1 MWLREFTR
9 AHMRNRL
16 SEAVVERKPLPSGTV
31 TFLFTDIEGSTE
43 RWERHRDLM
52 REAVRRHDDILQS
65 AITAHDGYVF
75 KTVGDAFCATFRT
88 APDAIGAALEAQRA
102 LAKEDFS
109 AVDGLKVRMAV
120 HTGLSYERSG
130 DYFGP
135 TVNRVA
141 RLLSIGHGGQIL
153 VSGTSSDLAQGEL
166 PSRITFRD
174 LGAQRLKDLA
184 QPEQVYQV
192 IAPDLP
198 QEFPPLRSLDALPNN
213 LPLQIT
219 SFVGR
224 DEEIQTI
231 EKRLQQARLLTLV
244 GSGGVGKTRLALQ
257 VGADLLDQYEDGVW
271 LVEFAPLSDPDLVPS
286 VVAGVLGVAEVANR
300 SLVDSI
306 VYWLKPKHTLL
317 ILDNCEH
324 VVEPAAKIVDAI
336 LRGCPHVRLMVA
348 SRQGLGMDGETVH
361 RVASLSVPEHHDG
374 LNARDALQYGALA
387 LFAERAAA
395 AVENFS
401 LTDENADTV
410 AQICRRLDGIALAI
424 ELAAPRLKALSLD
437 QLLQRLN
444 ERFRLL
450 TGGKRTALQRQQT
463 MRALIDWSYDLLA
476 EAEKR
481 LLWRV
486 AIFAGGW
493 TLDGATEV
501 CSDENI
507 ETWDVIDLLTSLVD
521 KSLVTAELQGTSPRY
536 RLGESTREY
545 ALEKLDASGER
556 QKIARKHAEYFSKV
570 AQKADATFNTMP
582 LATWI
587 APLVTEIDNFRAA
600 LDWTLGENHDRALG
614 AALAGALEGLW
625 IDGGMEA
632 EGGRWVNEALS
643 AEDGVLAE
651 KTTARLWRALSAIR
665 SYEGEPACDAAE
677 RACALYKSLGNRR
690 GLAQSQ
696 LALANGLFRMGRND
710 EMKQPLRE
718 AHATFLDLGD
728 TWWLARCLDREA
740 TLSLIEGEIV
750 SGRKVFKDALEF
762 YQAHGD
768 DAGCDRALANLAEL
782 EFQAGNVEQAII
794 YGREAQIIDER
805 LRRKSSLAIAHNN
818 LAAYRTAINQLDE
831 ARADA
836 RAGLRAA
843 REAQA
848 AVHIAIAV
856 QHLGLISAMRG
867 EPRQALR
874 FAGFA
879 TTAFKNAGS
888 LREPTEQQAYDRL
901 LATVRE
907 HLSEDELSALLAEG
921 ATLSEDQVVEEALRV

>member
-1 MWLREFTR
+1 M
-9 AHMRNRL
+9 
-16 SEAVVERKPLPSGTV
+16 SEIIAERKQLPSGTV

-43 RWERHRDLM
+43 RWERHRDAM
-52 REAVRRHDDILQS
+52 REAVRRHEEIIQA
-65 AITAHDGYVF
+65 AIAAHDGYVF

-88 APDAIGAALEAQRA
+88 VPDAIGAALDAQRA

-109 AVDGLKVRMAV
+109 AVDGLSVRMAV

-141 RLLSIGHGGQIL
+141 RLLSIGHGGQVL
-153 VSGTSSDLAQGEL
+153 VSGTASDLAQGEL
-166 PSRITFRD
+166 PPRITFRD

-184 QPEQVYQV
+184 QPEQVYQLV
-192 IAPDLP
+192 APDLP

-231 EKRLQQARLLTLV
+231 EKRLQQTRLLTLV

-257 VGADLLDQYEDGVW
+257 VGADLLDRYEDGVW
-271 LVEFAPLSDPDLVPS
+271 LVEFAPLTDPDLVPS

-306 VYWLKPKHTLL
+306 VYWLKPKHALL

-324 VVEPAAKIVDAI
+324 VVEAAAKIVDAI

-361 RVASLSVPEHHDG
+361 RVASLSVPEDQDG
-374 LNARDALQYGALA
+374 LNARDALQYGAVA
-387 LFAERAAA
+387 LFIERAAA

-401 LTDENADTV
+401 LTDENAETV

-424 ELAAPRLKALSLD
+424 ELAAPRLKALTLD
-437 QLLQRLN
+437 QLSQRLN

-476 EAEKR
+476 DAEKR

-493 TLDGATEV
+493 TLDAAADV

-521 KSLVTAELQGTSPRY
+521 KSLVAAELHGTSPRY

-556 QKIARKHAEYFSKV
+556 QKIARKHAEYFAKV
-570 AQKADATFNTMP
+570 AEKADATFNTMP
-582 LATWI
+582 LGTWI
-587 APLVTEIDNFRAA
+587 PPLLVEVDNFRAA
-600 LDWTLGENHDRALG
+600 LDWTLSENHDRALG
-614 AALAGALEGLW
+614 GGLAGALEGLW
-625 IDGGMEA
+625 VEGGMEA
-632 EGGRWVNEALS
+632 EGARWVGEALS
-643 AEDGVLAE
+643 ADNSELA
-651 KTTARLWRALSAIR
+651 KDIAARLWRTLSAIR
-665 SYEGEPACDAAE
+665 GYEGEPACAAAE

-696 LALANGLFRMGRND
+696 LALANGFFRMGRNE
-710 EMKQPLRE
+710 EMKRPLRE
-718 AHATFLDLGD
+718 AIATFRELGD
-728 TWWLARCLDREA
+728 TWWLARTLDREA
-740 TLSLIEGEIV
+740 TLALLEGDIEA
-750 SGRKVFKDALEF
+750 GRKGFKDSLAF
-762 YQAHGD
+762 YKAHGD
-768 DAGCDRALANLAEL
+768 DAGWDRTLANLGEL
-782 EFQAGNVEQAII
+782 EFQAGNIEQAII
-794 YGREAQIIDER
+794 YATEAKEIDER
-805 LRRKSSLAIAHNN
+805 LKRKLPLGVTLCN
-818 LAAYRTAINQLDE
+818 LAAYRIALDRVDE
-831 ARADA
+831 ARTDA
-836 RAGLRAA
+836 RAALRAG
-843 REAQA
+843 REAQSTQ
-848 AVHIAIAV
+848 HIYIAT
-856 QHLGLISAMRG
+856 QHLGLISALRG
-867 EPRQALR
+867 DPRVAARLV
-874 FAGFA
+874 GFA
-879 TTAFKNAGS
+879 NKGYKGTGNQ
-888 LREPTEQQAYDRL
+888 REPTEQIAYDRL
-901 LATVRE
+901 ISTVRE
-907 HLSEDELSALLAEG
+907 QLSEDELTALLAEG
-921 ATLSEDQVVEEALRV
+921 AALSEDQAVEEALRV